1 MLNKV
6 LCQTSKAFLI
16 TDKLLPP
23 NVGLKNTRYKKTLL
37 HTLCCS
43 NYTVKYYCYSFKYA
57 LG

>member
-1 MLNKV
+1 M